1 MIKVNKS
8 IKRFAILLT
17 GVVLAVILASYTFCN
32 RENKD
37 QVLVQLVTQTLT
49 MAHFSPLDINDNFSE
64 KVYNL
69 YIKHLDFNK
78 RFFTKEDLKNLEIYK
93 TKIDDEIASK
103 SVEFY
108 AVTNELFDESLNKA
122 QGYYTS
128 ILAQPFNL
136 NENETFETDPDK
148 SDFAQND
155 AALKEAW
162 RKALKYQVV
171 ARVSDMMET
180 QNKSPRSFI
189 HKGGVVNSDLDQP
202 LQKDDLSATSE
213 NDSQDKSKSDSVKK
227 KTVAEMETEAR
238 AKVLKLHNDW
248 FKRLRQTPDVE
259 RFGIFLNAIT
269 GIYDPHTQYLPPQD
283 EETFKLSMSG
293 QLEGIGAQL
302 QESDDLTKVVDI
314 VPGSA
319 SWLQGELKKGDI
331 ILKVAQE
338 NQKPVDIF
346 GMRIEDVVKMV
357 RGKKGTKVTLTIKKI
372 DKTVKDIT
380 ITRDIVIITEAYAKS
395 AILEGPSGK
404 VGYIYLPKFYA
415 NFDQTETGHS
425 CAEDV
430 ALEIEKLKKESVE
443 GIILDLRNNGGG
455 SLADAVKMGGL
466 FISRGPIVQV
476 KTKNGNPRILEDFD
490 PTIQYGGPLVI
501 MVNNFSASASEIL
514 AAAMQD
520 YKRAVIIGS
529 PSTFGK
535 GTVQTQMELDDYVSA
550 SYQNLRPLG
559 SLLVTIQKFY
569 RINGG
574 ATQLKGVTPDII
586 LPDAYSEIELGEREQ
601 DYCMPWTKI
610 SPANYKPWTGLTN
623 LETVVQKENASLAV
637 NPDFKVIKEQALQ
650 FKKQH
655 NETSVSLNL
664 QKYDKHENEVMVRG
678 VKYES
683 LEKKS
688 NGLKIHTLLIDDQEA
703 KGDTAILVR
712 TKNWVKDLGYD
723 LYLKEAVQVVGF
735 INTK

>member
-8 IKRFAILLT
+8 IKRFSILLT
-17 GVVLAVILASYTFCN
+17 GVILAVILASYTFCN

-49 MAHFSPLDINDNFSE
+49 MAHFSPMDINDAFSE
-64 KVYNL
+64 KVFNL

-78 RFFTKEDLKNLEIYK
+78 RFFTKGDLKGLEVYK
-93 TKIDDEIASK
+93 TKIDDQIASK

-108 AVTNELFDESLNKA
+108 AVTNELFDKSLVKV
-122 QGYYTS
+122 QGYYTT
-128 ILAQPFNL
+128 ILAQPFDL
-136 NENETFETDPDK
+136 NENESFETDPDK
-148 SDFAQND
+148 SEFTQND

-180 QNKSPRSFI
+180 QNKSKSIAKRKSLSDI
-189 HKGGVVNSDLDQP
+189 DLLGNGNSDLP
-202 LQKDDLSATSE
+202 PVKDLDSE
-213 NDSQDKSKSDSVKK
+213 NKTKSDTVKK
-227 KTVAEMETEAR
+227 KTIAEMEIEAR
-238 AKVLKLHNDW
+238 GKVLKVHNDW
-248 FKRLRQTPDVE
+248 FKRLKQTPDVD

-293 QLEGIGAQL
+293 QLQGIGAQL
-302 QESDDLTKVVDI
+302 QESDGLTKVVDI

-319 SWLQGELKKGDI
+319 SWLQGDLKKGDF

-338 NQKPVDIF
+338 KQEPVDIF
-346 GMRIEDVVKMV
+346 DMRIEDVVKLV
-357 RGKKGTKVTLTIKKI
+357 RGKKGTKVTLTVKKI
-372 DKTVKDIT
+372 DKTIKDIT
-380 ITRDIVIITEAYAKS
+380 ITRDIVIIAETYAKS
-395 AILEGPSGK
+395 AILEGPNGK

-415 NFDQTETGHS
+415 NFDQTETGRS
-425 CAEDV
+425 CSEDV
-430 ALEIEKLKKESVE
+430 AQEIEKLKNEAVN

-455 SLADAVKMGGL
+455 SLGDAVKMGGL
-466 FISRGPIVQV
+466 FINRGPIVQV
-476 KTKNGNPRILEDFD
+476 KTKNGNAKILEDFD
-490 PTIQYGGPLVI
+490 PTVQYGGPLII

-520 YKRAVIIGS
+520 YKRAIIMGS

-550 SYQNLRPLG
+550 SYQNLKPLG

-586 LPDAYSEIELGEREQ
+586 LPDAYSELELGEREQ

-610 SPANYKPWTGLTN
+610 NAAIYKPWTGLTN
-623 LETVVQKENASLAV
+623 LETVVQKENASLITNA
-637 NPDFKVIKEQALQ
+637 DFKVIKEQALQ

-655 NETSVSLNL
+655 NETLVSLNI
-664 QKYDKHENEVMVRG
+664 QKYDKRENEVMTRG
-678 VKYES
+678 IKYET

-688 NGLKIHTLLIDDQEA
+688 NGLKIRTLLVDDQAA
-703 KGDTAILVR
+703 KGDTAILAR
-712 TKNWVKDLGYD
+712 TNNWVKDLGKD
-723 LYLKEAVQVVGF
+723 LYLKEAVQVVGL
-735 INTK
+735 INIKK